1 MTASKRKLLTW
12 LGCGLLV
19 SASLASVQAQTYPQR
34 PIKAIVPYAAGG
46 FSDQASRIIAEAMSR
61 NLGQNIVIENR
72 AGGGGRIGSEAVTKM
87 APDGYQL
94 LMTTNGTK
102 TYMAVVE
109 KSLSYDPV
117 SDFTP
122 ISLVG
127 KYGLLMVVN
136 PTVPAKTLPEFLAY
150 ARDPKNKGKIN
161 YATSGMGSGLHFAGE
176 LFNAMGKVDM
186 VHVPYKGSGP
196 GMQDVLAG
204 VCQVI
209 FDGAAK
215 PQIDAGKVNFLGTT
229 SSVRDPRY
237 PDVPTL
243 SEGGLTGYDLTYWVG
258 LFAPKGLPADI
269 QARLNASVKTALA
282 EPDVQRRLN
291 NMGMSLVG
299 STPEQMVQEIRT
311 ETAKLRQIAAS
322 IPGGVN

>member
-1 MTASKRKLLTW
+1 MQSSKRKLLA
-12 LGCGLLV
+12 LAGCGLLV
-19 SASLASVQAQTYPQR
+19 GAASAPTYAQTYPQR

-46 FSDQASRIIAEAMSR
+46 FSDQVSRIVAEAMSR
-61 NLGQNIVIENR
+61 NLGQQIVIENR
-72 AGGGGRIGSEAVTKM
+72 AGGGGRIGSEAASKM
-87 APDGYQL
+87 TPDGYQI

-109 KSLSYDPV
+109 KALSYDPV
-117 SDFTP
+117 TDFTP

-127 KYGLLMVVN
+127 KYGLLMVVH
-136 PTVPAKTLPEFLAY
+136 PSVPAKNLPEFLAY
-150 ARDPKNKGKIN
+150 ARDNKGKIN

-176 LFNAMGKVDM
+176 LFNAMGKVNM

-215 PQIDAGKVNFLGTT
+215 PQIDAGKVRLLGTT

-243 SEGGLTGYDLTYWVG
+243 SEGGLPGYDLTYWVG
-258 LFAPKGLPADI
+258 IFGPKGLPPDI
-269 QARLNASVKTALA
+269 QSRLNASVKTALA
-282 EPDVQRRLN
+282 DPDVQRKLSG
-291 NMGMSLVG
+291 MGMTLVG
-299 STPEQMVQEIRT
+299 SSPEQMVEEIRT
-311 ETAKLRQIAAS
+311 ETVKLRQIAAS

>member
-1 MTASKRKLLTW
+1 MGFKYALWSRWFLA
-12 LGCGLLV
+12 V
-19 SASLASVQAQTYPQR
+19 SGVLSVWAAQAQPYPNR
-34 PIKAIVPYAAGG
+34 PIKAVVPYAAGG

-72 AGGGGRIGSEAVTKM
+72 AGGGGRIGSESITRAT
-87 APDGYQL
+87 PDGYQL
-94 LMTTNGTK
+94 LLTTNGTH

-117 SDFTP
+117 TDFTP

-136 PTVPAKTLPEFLAY
+136 PAVPAKTLPEFLAY
-150 ARDPKNKGKIN
+150 ARDSKVQIN

-176 LFNAMGKVDM
+176 LFNAMGKVNM
-186 VHVPYKGSGP
+186 THVPYKGSGP

-215 PQIDAGKVNFLGTT
+215 PQIDAGKVRLLGTT
-229 SSVRDPRY
+229 SAVRDPRY

-258 LFAPKGLPADI
+258 LFGPKGLPPEI

-282 EPDVQRRLN
+282 DPEVKRKLN
-291 NMGMSLVG
+291 GMGMTLVG

-311 ETAKLRQIAAS
+311 ETAKLRQIAAA